1 VRHERERVVDGDK
14 AGLKKSQKRRKW
26 RRRSKNPPRV
36 FSSGEEESKNPR
48 G

>member
-1 VRHERERVVDGDK
+1 VNGDK

-26 RRRSKNPPRV
+26 RRLSKNPRGF
-36 FSSGEEESKNPR
+36 FSLGEEESKNPR